1 MMRFGPAT
9 IVPNNSGDGF
19 PRMTPTVVPTTIV
32 REVLTESNYENWST
46 CVKWY
51 LVGQD
56 LWEVCQTKDN
66 IPDEAKDPE
75 AFSVWEKKNAMAL
88 HAIQISCSGEKL
100 SQIREET
107 SASYVWDFLQ
117 KRAKPTFC
125 FDPKVSGIDER
136 SPAASAPTGNV
147 DFSQYQGLIKALNR
161 GKWNDIESFFNENPG
176 AVRAKIS
183 PKGETALHIAAR
195 AGHVKVV
202 EELVKKLSPE
212 DLKQKENNGGHTPL
226 DLAALNGFKEIA
238 RCMIKKNTELT
249 SILDKE
255 GILPV
260 VRACNRGK
268 KEVIRLLYNYT
279 PPKELGPKKGEG
291 KNGATLLGYCIATKF
306 LDLALDILEKH
317 PSLAV
322 TLNEDGVSP
331 LYILGQMPSLFKSG
345 TRLWFWQGWIY
356 SCEYIFNLFSRKR
369 YRCIQIVPQIGFKN
383 VVDDIG
389 QGRDDKNNTE
399 KGLRQLI
406 HGLVS
411 YPQKLPGIKN
421 FHDQK
426 LRHTQA
432 IKLLGSI
439 CIELQNMKVDDLG
452 FQVHQAVFEAVK
464 RGNVEFVTEMI
475 KSIPE
480 LAWSRDINGRNIF
493 FIAILNRQEK
503 IFNLLHG
510 LTDAQKM
517 KVISP
522 LDRFGN
528 SMLHLVAMLAPS
540 EQLDG
545 IPGAALQMQRELQWF
560 KEVESIVPPLFK
572 DLKNSDGKKASEV
585 FSQQHADLVKEG
597 EKWMKEISTASSFVA
612 ALIVT
617 IMFAAAFTIPGG
629 NNDRGA
635 PIFLDD
641 TFFVVFIMSD
651 SISLFFAT
659 TSVLMFLGILTSQ
672 YAEYKFLTRLPKKL
686 IFGLSLLFISIA
698 AMMIAFCSAIAILL
712 KNSSIKGVMIPI
724 ISLASVPV
732 ITFALLQFPL
742 LHNIFKF
749 TYRPGISNRK
759 IQHVLY

>member
-1 MMRFGPAT
+1 MPAITCHQVQYLVTEDVSGEIANEEREVDMPKEGLIKMFAFDVSSCPVFIGASTAVEGVAPNMMRFGPAT

-32 REVLTESNYENWST
+32 REVLTENNYENWST

-147 DFSQYQGLIKALNR
+147 DYSQYQGLIKALNR

-249 SILDKE
+249 SILDNE

-268 KEVIRLLYNYT
+268 KGVIRLLYNYT

-291 KNGATLLGYCIATKF
+291 KNGARLLGYCIATKF
-306 LDLALDILEKH
+306 L
-317 PSLAV
+317 
-322 TLNEDGVSP
+322 
-331 LYILGQMPSLFKSG
+331 
-345 TRLWFWQGWIY
+345 
-356 SCEYIFNLFSRKR
+356 
-369 YRCIQIVPQIGFKN
+369 
-383 VVDDIG
+383 
-389 QGRDDKNNTE
+389 GR
-399 KGLRQLI
+399 
-406 HGLVS
+406 
-411 YPQKLPGIKN
+411 
-421 FHDQK
+421 
-426 LRHTQA
+426 
-432 IKLLGSI
+432 
-439 CIELQNMKVDDLG
+439 
-452 FQVHQAVFEAVK
+452 
-464 RGNVEFVTEMI
+464 
-475 KSIPE
+475 
-480 LAWSRDINGRNIF
+480 
-493 FIAILNRQEK
+493 
-503 IFNLLHG
+503 
-510 LTDAQKM
+510 
-517 KVISP
+517 
-522 LDRFGN
+522 
-528 SMLHLVAMLAPS
+528 
-540 EQLDG
+540 
-545 IPGAALQMQRELQWF
+545 RE
-560 KEVESIVPPLFK
+560 
-572 DLKNSDGKKASEV
+572 
-585 FSQQHADLVKEG
+585 
-597 EKWMKEISTASSFVA
+597 
-612 ALIVT
+612 
-617 IMFAAAFTIPGG
+617 
-629 NNDRGA
+629 
-635 PIFLDD
+635 
-641 TFFVVFIMSD
+641 
-651 SISLFFAT
+651 
-659 TSVLMFLGILTSQ
+659 
-672 YAEYKFLTRLPKKL
+672 
-686 IFGLSLLFISIA
+686 
-698 AMMIAFCSAIAILL
+698 
-712 KNSSIKGVMIPI
+712 
-724 ISLASVPV
+724 
-732 ITFALLQFPL
+732 
-742 LHNIFKF
+742 
-749 TYRPGISNRK
+749 
-759 IQHVLY
+759 